1 MFSTVVLVE
10 MGVTTCSSE
19 WLPLSSRALKPPQV
33 LSLRL
38 TYVCLFSSALEH
50 TSQVTLSQYQREA
63 EQSNVALQREEDR
76 VEQKSA
82 EVGEL
87 QRRLLGMETVMVM
100 FGAEMDPRL
109 LFPVAQ

>member
-10 MGVTTCSSE
+10 MGVTTRSSE
-19 WLPLSSRALKPPQV
+19 WLPQV

-38 TYVCLFSSALEH
+38 TYVWLFSSALEH

-100 FGAEMDPRL
+100 SGAEMDPRL

>member
-1 MFSTVVLVE
+1 M
-10 MGVTTCSSE
+10 
-19 WLPLSSRALKPPQV
+19 
-33 LSLRL
+33 
-38 TYVCLFSSALEH
+38 
-50 TSQVTLSQYQREA
+50 
-63 EQSNVALQREEDR
+63 ALQREEDR

>member
-1 MFSTVVLVE
+1 MLHSGFL
-10 MGVTTCSSE
+10 C
-19 WLPLSSRALKPPQV
+19 PIRALTPPQV
-33 LSLRL
+33 LFLRL
-38 TYVCLFSSALEH
+38 VCVYLFSSALQR
-50 TSQVTLSQYQREA
+50 TPQVTLSQYQREA

-100 FGAEMDPRL
+100 SRAEMDGRL

>member
-1 MFSTVVLVE
+1 M
-10 MGVTTCSSE
+10 
-19 WLPLSSRALKPPQV
+19 
-33 LSLRL
+33 
-38 TYVCLFSSALEH
+38 
-50 TSQVTLSQYQREA
+50 
-63 EQSNVALQREEDR
+63 ALQREEDR

-100 FGAEMDPRL
+100 SGAEMDPRL

>member
-1 MFSTVVLVE
+1 MLHSGFL
-10 MGVTTCSSE
+10 C
-19 WLPLSSRALKPPQV
+19 PIRALKPPQV
-33 LSLRL
+33 LFLRL
-38 TYVCLFSSALEH
+38 ICVCLFSSALQH

-100 FGAEMDPRL
+100 FGAETDPRL